1 MTAVPEF
8 EAFYR
13 VEHPRVLGTLC
24 ALAGDRDTAVDATDE
39 AFVRAYERWE
49 RVRHMDAPAAW
60 TYTVA
65 LNALK
70 RTKRR
75 RALEATLLRRRRDVD
90 VVPTHDPELW
100 DAVRALPARQRE
112 AVVLRY
118 VADLPEAQIAEVMRI
133 ARGTVAS
140 TLSDARRALATLLT
154 DETTDVSDARL
165 PEVTR

>member
-1 MTAVPEF
+1 MTVEDDF

-13 VEHPRVLGTLC
+13 AEHPRVLGTLC
-24 ALAGDRDTAVDATDE
+24 ALSGDRDTAVDATDE

-49 RVRHMDAPAAW
+49 RVRTMDAPAAW

-75 RALEATLLRRRRDVD
+75 RAMEATLLRRRRDAHAA
-90 VVPTHDPELW
+90 PATDPDLW
-100 DAVRALPARQRE
+100 DAVRGLPRRQQE

-118 VADLPEAQIAEVMRI
+118 VADLPEAQIAEVMGVT
-133 ARGTVAS
+133 RGTVAS
-140 TLSDARRALATLLT
+140 TLSDARHALAAVLT
-154 DETTDVSDARL
+154 DVDEQQ